1 MQEKDFDKLVDKYIN
16 GTATLLEKELVEA
29 HLRLLEELNLA
40 EPGKE
45 ELALQKE
52 AIWER
57 LQLTREN
64 KKKGTGRVY
73 LMKQLRWVAAAVFVL
88 VIATTWFLVRKESRP
103 VTEMALRA
111 DVKAPVTNRAMVTLS
126 NGQTMYLDNV
136 DNGVLAT
143 QGSVKLEKLADGR
156 IVYTGNTD
164 EVVYNTLTNPR
175 GSKSID
181 LTLGDGSHV
190 WLNAGSSITYP
201 VAFAANKE
209 RRVEMTG
216 EAYYEIVHRNDR
228 AGFVVTNNHTE
239 VKVLGTHFNVKAY
252 DNEPDMKITLL
263 EGSVRVNR
271 GDQFQ
276 LLKPNQQAV
285 LTGNVIQ
292 LVDDADTEQA
302 VAWKNG
308 VTSFHSVDLVTILR
322 EIERWYNIETVV
334 QGNIPDRSFYA
345 EVSRT
350 AALSEIL
357 KVLELNNVKYVY
369 DAGKRK
375 LTVTP

>member
-16 GTATLLEKELVEA
+16 GSATLLEKELVEA
-29 HLRLLEELNLA
+29 HIRLLEELNTA
-40 EPGKE
+40 EPGKD

-52 AIWER
+52 AIWKR
-57 LQLTREN
+57 LQLASEN
-64 KKKGTGRVY
+64 SKGTGRVY
-73 LMKQLRWVAAAVFVL
+73 LMKQLRWVAAAVFVFA
-88 VIATTWFLVRKESRP
+88 IAATWFLLRKESRP
-103 VTEMALRA
+103 ATEMALRA
-111 DVKAPVTNRAMVTLS
+111 DVKAPATNRATVTLA
-126 NGQTMYLDNV
+126 NGQTMYLDSA

-143 QGSVKLEKLADGR
+143 QGLVKLEKLADGR
-156 IVYTGNTD
+156 IVYTGNTN
-164 EVVYNTLTNPR
+164 EAVYNTLTNPR

-209 RRVEMTG
+209 RRVKMTG
-216 EAYYEIVHRNDR
+216 EAYYEIVHRDDR
-228 AGFVVTNNHTE
+228 AGFVVENNHTE

-263 EGSVRVNR
+263 EGSVGINR

-308 VTSFHSVDLVTILR
+308 VTSFHSVDLATILR
-322 EIERWYNIETVV
+322 EIERWYNIETMV